1 MTESTTHS
9 LETDGV
15 RVDEGFECTACGNRW
30 YYTRRRCS
38 ECGVDDI
45 SRYDLTRGTLVTR
58 TEVHATPPDVR
69 RPNRLGLARFGDVHV
84 VAQLGGSDIAAGD
97 RVEFVGTHR
106 LRDRQDAT
114 APRLTVVED

>member
-15 RVDEGFECTACGNRW
+15 RVDQGFECTACGNRW

-38 ECGVDDI
+38 ECGADDI
-45 SRYDLTRGTLVTR
+45 SSYDLQHGTLVTR

-69 RPNRLGLARFGDVHV
+69 RPNQLGLARFGDVTI
-84 VAQLGGSDIAAGD
+84 VAQLAGGDVAVGD
-97 RVEFVGTHR
+97 CVKFVGTHR
-106 LRDRQDAT
+106 LRNRQDAM
-114 APRLTVVED
+114 APRLTIAED